1 MHIMMDYLIH
11 DKKIGLKRSCIL
23 KVINFIIF
31 RDIFRDIFR
40 IFLNCMNFHEFI
52 LNLFELKM
60 IKKL

>member
-1 MHIMMDYLIH
+1 MMDYLNH

-23 KVINFIIF
+23 KVINFL
-31 RDIFRDIFR
+31 IFRDIFR